1 MKNLKGKIYMGLSII
16 CILYYIILI
25 GFGGMISFSLFWLLA
40 GVVFLFLGLVERGL
54 VTFSWKALKRFKPAF
69 YFGIIIVATSFLIIE
84 SQIIYYGSDK
94 SFRKS
99 DYLIILG
106 AGLRGETMSL
116 TLTQRM
122 SKALEYLEEYPD
134 TKIIVSG
141 GKGVGERITEAEAMK
156 RFLIQ
161 NGVDEKYI
169 IKEEKSTNTAENFQ
183 YSRDI
188 IRKYD
193 TREAIKITVV
203 TTNFHMFRAKQLS
216 AQVGLKDIYTVP
228 SDLHFILIPNYYA
241 REYLAVI
248 KSFIFDRIN

>member
-1 MKNLKGKIYMGLSII
+1 MRNIKSKVYISLSIL

-25 GFGGMISFSLFWLLA
+25 GFGGIISFSLFWALA
-40 GVVFLFLGLVERGL
+40 GAVFLFLSIVERGSI
-54 VTFSWKALKRFKPAF
+54 TFSWKMFKRLKPAF
-69 YFGIIIVATSFLIIE
+69 YLGITIVITSFLIIE
-84 SQIIYYGSDK
+84 SLIIYYGSDK
-94 SFRKS
+94 GFKKS
-99 DYLIILG
+99 DYLLILG

-122 SKALEYLEEYPD
+122 NKALEYLREHPD

-141 GKGVGERITEAEAMK
+141 GKGTGESITEAEAMK

-161 NGVDEKYI
+161 NGVEEKYI

-188 IRKYD
+188 IRKID

-203 TTNFHMFRAKQLS
+203 TTNFHMFRAKQLA

-228 SDLHFILIPNYYA
+228 SDLHFILIPNYYV

-248 KSFIFDRIN
+248 KSYIFDRVN